1 MITPTE
7 NGISRGTPSQLED
20 DLRREAAMVP
30 MSLEQ
35 RMLFLGAG
43 LASLEARVA
52 EIDYRT
58 TRPHWFT
65 EKACSAAEDT
75 LAGKPIMLGT
85 HREMELALRKDVIE
99 TDQQIRA
106 GLRYDQGHLAA
117 IAWHLEQLR
126 AAK

>member
-7 NGISRGTPSQLED
+7 NGISRGAPSQLED

-43 LASLEARVA
+43 LASLEARVVELEA
-52 EIDYRT
+52 SRAAAIDR
-58 TRPHWFT
+58 
-65 EKACSAAEDT
+65 
-75 LAGKPIMLGT
+75 
-85 HREMELALRKDVIE
+85 
-99 TDQQIRA
+99 QIRV
-106 GLRYDQGHLAA
+106 GLLEAIATMPVGDTHVHHLDA